1 MKDDPLREKLHA
13 WEFDASIPARFQA
26 GVWERI
32 RSREEERAAPG
43 LAGFWR
49 WLLPSRSACQLA
61 GALAAIMVLAG
72 AGLGSLTAAAANEH
86 THAVLARRYM
96 QVIDPYLRMAHSA
109 ER

>member
-1 MKDDPLREKLHA
+1 MKDDPLHEKLRA

-49 WLLPSRSACQLA
+49 WLLPSRSAWQLA
-61 GALAAIMVLAG
+61 GGLAVILMLAG
-72 AGLGSLTAAAANEH
+72 AGLGSLTASAANDR
-86 THAVLARRYM
+86 TRAVLAQRYM
-96 QVIDPYLRMAHSA
+96 QAIDPYLRIAHSV